1 MAQVSIATNVSNQDA
16 TPIVKVLS
24 QDKGGVLRTAVGYIA
39 AANLTG
45 GTVGQW
51 YTFARV
57 PARARIVGIY
67 LTNPTT
73 TTGAV
78 KFGLYRPGAAGIAI
92 SDAVFSTV
100 TVMGQAN
107 NRANVVTAMTPAQKR
122 DPLATAYTTAV
133 GTAGATSDV
142 EYDIAAAI
150 VTVIGTPQDAYVE
163 VDYVLPE

>member
-100 TVMGQAN
+100 TVTTAN

-122 DPLATAYTTAV
+122 DPLATAYVTAV

-150 VTVIGTPQDAYVE
+150 VTVIGTPVDMYVE